1 MPENGKPYVTAL
13 YPEQHDQAAD
23 SLGRAFI
30 NDPTFKA
37 IIPDITDPIDRAKH
51 LADLFRGMLAIERR
65 GGQPVFGIVDD
76 NGRVVAAALTEGVSH
91 AGAIDMVATG
101 LGQMPRMLRA
111 IGMGGLWRGLNLVSV
126 LSENHPKEPHL
137 YLQVLGCDPPF
148 QGKGYGKAL
157 VDRLALEAKA
167 RPDIAGVY
175 LETMTEA
182 NVAFYSS
189 RGYEILGELH
199 PLGVRTWR
207 MYQRKR

>member
-37 IIPDITDPIDRAKH
+37 IIPDITDPVERATH
-51 LADLFRGMLAIERR
+51 LADVFRGMLAIERR
-65 GGQPVFGIVDD
+65 SGQPVFGIVD
-76 NGRVVAAALTEGVSH
+76 NGRVVAAALTEGVAH
-91 AGAIDMVATG
+91 AGALGMITTG
-101 LGQMPRMLRA
+101 LGQMPRMISA

-126 LSENHPKEPHL
+126 LSDNHPKEPHI

-157 VDRLALEAKA
+157 VDRLAFEAKA
-167 RPDIAGVY
+167 RPEIAGVY

-189 RGYEILGELH
+189 RGYEILGELY
-199 PLGVRTWR
+199 PLGVKTWR

>member
-37 IIPDITDPIDRAKH
+37 IIPDITDPVARATH

-65 GGQPVFGIVDD
+65 SGQPVFGIVD
-76 NGRVVAAALTEGVSH
+76 NGRVVAAALTEGVAH
-91 AGAIDMVATG
+91 AGALGMITTG
-101 LGQMPRMLRA
+101 LGQMPRMISA

-126 LSENHPKEPHL
+126 LSDNHPKEPHI
-137 YLQVLGCDPPF
+137 YLQVLGCDPQF

-157 VDRLALEAKA
+157 VDRLALEAQA

-189 RGYEILGELH
+189 RGYEILGELY
-199 PLGVRTWR
+199 PLGVKTWR

>member
-13 YPEQHDQAAD
+13 YPEQDNQAAD

-37 IIPDITDPIDRAKH
+37 IIPDITEPIARAKH

-65 GGQPVFGIVDD
+65 AGQPVFGIIDD
-76 NGRVVAAALTEGVSH
+76 NGRVVAAALTEGVAH
-91 AGAIDMVATG
+91 AGALGMITTG
-101 LGQMPRMLRA
+101 LGQMPRMISA
-111 IGMGGLWRGLNLVSV
+111 IGLGGLWRGLNLVSV
-126 LSENHPKEPHL
+126 LSNNHPKEPHL

-157 VDRLALEAKA
+157 VDHLALEAKA
-167 RPDIAGVY
+167 RPEIAGVY

-199 PLGVRTWR
+199 PIGVRTWR

>member
-1 MPENGKPYVTAL
+1 MPENGTPYVTAL

-23 SLGRAFI
+23 SLGRSFI

-37 IIPDITDPIDRAKH
+37 IIPDITDPVERATH

-65 GGQPVFGIVDD
+65 GGQPVFGIVD
-76 NGRVVAAALTEGVSH
+76 NGRVVAAALTEGVAH
-91 AGAIDMVATG
+91 AGALGMVTTG
-101 LGQMPRMLRA
+101 LGQMPRMIRA
-111 IGMGGLWRGLNLVSV
+111 IGLGGLWRGLNLVSV
-126 LSENHPKEPHL
+126 LSDNHPKEPHI

-167 RPDIAGVY
+167 RPEIAGVY

-189 RGYEILGELH
+189 RGYEILGELY
-199 PLGVRTWR
+199 PLGVKTWR